1 MLHFLFLF
9 FIYLFIFWK
18 WPYIAKLKDR
28 GYNKRPTKQV
38 SAANQIEQKELKK
51 EG

>member
-1 MLHFLFLF
+1 MDLQVAAIVF
-9 FIYLFIFWK
+9 FWK

-28 GYNKRPTKQV
+28 GYNKRPAKQV
-38 SAANQIEQKELKK
+38 SAANQFEQMELKK